1 MTKQWLERSTSVFDQ
16 WKILYRRK
24 TTFANLYKWVL
35 YSYVKPLQQCGQ
47 RQIAN
52 HTDYSCP
59 LTELK
64 GGLFCLCL
72 YLSVCLSLSL
82 SLSVSLSSRGGRWCD
97 PRVGVHGD
105 SVYQSINQSYNFNA
119 PISINKNPESGAP
132 VRYATFF
139 NVRQCQTDE
148 SLAGPWRSRNCQRIW
163 QSSEESFRCAARSD
177 WNVVRR

>member
-1 MTKQWLERSTSVFDQ
+1 MTR
-16 WKILYRRK
+16 KIDVSFWPMKNSISQKNY
-24 TTFANLYKWVL
+24 FCQPVQVGP
-35 YSYVKPLQQCGQ
+35 SYVKPLQQCGQ

-72 YLSVCLSLSL
+72 YLSICLSVCLSLSICL
-82 SLSVSLSSRGGRWCD
+82 SLSSRGGRWCD

-139 NVRQCQTDE
+139 NVRHCVKQM
-148 SLAGPWRSRNCQRIW
+148 SL
-163 QSSEESFRCAARSD
+163 
-177 WNVVRR
+177 